1 MNCYQ
6 YFERTIQITRI
17 KRNIIIPPLLIWQE
31 INEVIW
37 LKKKFKLHVGVKKFH
52 FGNFSESV
60 GMAMTYLV
68 RPSRIPRWI
77 SKIIFVLCFGFFSPF

>member
-6 YFERTIQITRI
+6 YFERTIQITLI

-37 LKKKFKLHVGVKKFH
+37 LKKKFELHAGVKKFH
-52 FGNFSESV
+52 FGNFSDRAR
-60 GMAMTYLV
+60 MAV
-68 RPSRIPRWI
+68 P
-77 SKIIFVLCFGFFSPF
+77 C